1 MDGLKIQKRA
11 VIAPLILKITPPA
24 ALARLTA
31 LSSTVSQLHEYA
43 RCTLASSSAC
53 ATLTNGAL
61 SSEATWE
68 REKGNKERVV
78 MPDIQMRFHRDMLV
92 LSSSLCAA
100 LARQGVDVEHNLEY
114 TVLFEPET
122 LREVMRMEKAAG
134 APVVVLPTR
143 NITPAQ
149 LLKRNMEDKASELV
163 ECALR
168 VARSLCFQHMLVEVA
183 PCGLP
188 LDTSSKSSLTEHKNQ
203 YVRVAR
209 AIDNQEFDAYFLNN
223 FRSVVELKCALV
235 GLRQVTS
242 RPIFACVQVNAQG
255 NVIAQNAAAQNSVTQ
270 GTIEEAA
277 QVMQDFEASV
287 AGFSTLAPLENACA
301 ITKRLAQSCDLPL
314 LAQLEVA
321 KPDSKQLHPTPENPY
336 YCAADMVDISLSLRN
351 EQVQFLRATRNATPA
366 YTAAL
371 YTLMSHADVKLT

>member
-1 MDGLKIQKRA
+1 
-11 VIAPLILKITPPA
+11 
-24 ALARLTA
+24 
-31 LSSTVSQLHEYA
+31 
-43 RCTLASSSAC
+43 
-53 ATLTNGAL
+53 
-61 SSEATWE
+61 
-68 REKGNKERVV
+68 

-223 FRSVVELKCALV
+223 FHSVVELKCALV

-255 NVIAQNAAAQNSVTQ
+255 NVIAQNAAAQNAAVQDAAVQGAAAQNAAAQSSVTQ
-270 GTIEEAA
+270 DTIEEAA

-287 AGFSTLAPLENACA
+287 AGFSTPAPLENVCA
-301 ITKRLAQSCDLPL
+301 IAKRLAQSCDLPL
-314 LAQLEVA
+314 LAQLEVS

-336 YCAADMVDISLSLRN
+336 YCAADMVDISLALRN
-351 EQVQFLRATRNATPA
+351 EQVQFLRAARNATPA

-371 YTLMSHADVKLT
+371 HTLMSHVDVKLT